1 MNPRILF
8 VDDETNILAGYKRLL
23 KQNYDIT
30 TAESGNEGLER
41 IKDSGEFTVIVSD
54 YKMPGMDG
62 VKFLTLAR
70 QAAPDAI
77 RIMLTGFADVQAA
90 INAVNEGNIFRFLT
104 KPCPMDTL
112 TNVLTDAIAQYNLVM
127 AERELLNNTLK
138 GSIKLLIDILSAV
151 NPIAFSKALRLNNL
165 VTKIAN
171 RLKITDFWEIEIAA
185 LLSQIGC
192 VTIPSS
198 ILERKYSDKPLTTEE
213 LGLYNSHSMKG
224 RLFIKNIPR
233 LENIA
238 NAIALQYECYNLDEN
253 NLRAKQLPLISRI
266 LKVANDYDMY
276 IESGKSSAQALF
288 QMHKDNRWYDP
299 QILDA
304 LDSELAGIEKDYI
317 LKTLSIKDIEEGM
330 VLAESIYDKNKI
342 PLITKGNLITSVLI
356 SKLANLVTLKI
367 IIEPFK
373 ILVPLAKIKK
383 Q

>member
-8 VDDETNILAGYKRLL
+8 VDDDANILAGYKRTLR
-23 KQNYDIT
+23 QNYDVT
-30 TAESGNEGLER
+30 TAESGKEGLEI
-41 IKDSGEFTVIVSD
+41 IKDSEEFTVIVSD

-62 VKFLTLAR
+62 VKFLTLVR

-77 RIMLTGFADVQAA
+77 RIMLTGFADIQAA

-104 KPCPMDTL
+104 KPCPTDTI
-112 TNVLTDAIAQYNLVM
+112 TNVLNDAITQYNLVI

-171 RLKITDFWEIEIAA
+171 RLKITEFWEIEIAA

-198 ILERKYSDKPLTTEE
+198 ILERKYSDKPLTIEE
-213 LGLYNSHSMKG
+213 VELYNSHTTKG
-224 RLFIKNIPR
+224 KLFIKNIPR
-233 LENIA
+233 LENVA
-238 NAIALQYECYNLDEN
+238 NAIALQYECYNLEEDT
-253 NLRAKQLPLISRI
+253 LKAKQLPLISRI

-288 QMHKDNRWYDP
+288 QMHKDDRWYDP

-317 LKTLSIKDIEEGM
+317 LKTLYLNDIEVGM

-342 PLITKGNLITSVLI
+342 PLITKGNLITDVLI
-356 SKLANLVTLKI
+356 YKLVNLAKLKI

-373 ILVPLAKIKK
+373 VLVPLGKIKK